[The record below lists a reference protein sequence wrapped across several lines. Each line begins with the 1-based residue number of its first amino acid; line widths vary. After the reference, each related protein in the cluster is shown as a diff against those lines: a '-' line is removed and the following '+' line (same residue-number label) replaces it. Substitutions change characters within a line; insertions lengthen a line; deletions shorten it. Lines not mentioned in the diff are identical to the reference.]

1 MAIRIV
7 DVATPL
13 GVAAADILTEKFA
26 PTWAEPVTYLMAF
39 GGYAANYFGYGGDI
53 SKNVGIAALP
63 LAAKKLYNRFL
74 LPVVGRSLATV
85 ARGAGGGVQ
94 RVSRS
99 YKPEFEDVV
108 QY

>member
-1 MAIRIV
+1 MGIKVV
-7 DVATPL
+7 DVVAPL
-13 GVAAADILTEKFA
+13 GVAAADLLTEKFA
-26 PTWAEPVTYLMAF
+26 PTFAEPLTYVMTV
-39 GGYAANYFGYGGDI
+39 GGYAASYFGYGGDI

-63 LAAKKLYNRFL
+63 LAAKKLYARFL
-74 LPVVGRSLATV
+74 FPVIGTRSTV

>member
-1 MAIRIV
+1 MIRVV

-13 GVAAADILTEKFA
+13 GVAAADILVDKFA
-26 PTWAEPVTYLMAF
+26 PAWSEPVTYLMAV
-39 GGYAANYFGYGGDI
+39 GGYAANWFGYGGDVA
-53 SKNVGIAALP
+53 KNVGIAALP
-63 LAAKKLYNRFL
+63 LAAKKLYARFL
-74 LPVVGRSLATV
+74 QPVIGGRATV

-99 YKPEFEDVV
+99 YKPEFDDVV